1 MGHPVDGCLPVF
13 GWVDG
18 AIHHPFTLARS
29 KIPFPQSFIENSSP
43 KIGRAFIFA
52 TISIRYHSRF
62 FVQVGHK
69 TMYAA
74 IENYHFFTKTCHRQT
89 YQNY

>member
-1 MGHPVDGCLPVF
+1 MGHPVDGCMPVF

-69 TMYAA
+69 TRYRKFS
-74 IENYHFFTKTCHRQT
+74 FFH
-89 YQNY
+89 

>member
-1 MGHPVDGCLPVF
+1 MGQSVDGCLAVF

-43 KIGRAFIFA
+43 KKGRTFIFA
-52 TISIRYHSRF
+52 TISMELASEI
-62 FVQVGHK
+62 
-69 TMYAA
+69 
-74 IENYHFFTKTCHRQT
+74 
-89 YQNY
+89 